1 MRLWGWWRGAAAR
14 TNGGLGAWR
23 RAWSN
28 AVARP
33 DTASLEAL
41 RSALHTEPPRADD
54 IEIEEEM
61 LEGLDRLLALTRD
74 LENGRLP
81 CLETAHR
88 IVGTDACH
96 FSAPVSMPDDPAQPT
111 GRLLLT
117 GTRAV
122 FAGGARPTM
131 LAWHATADVVQT
143 DRDVLLVRGDGTAL
157 HRFRCNSYGDA
168 LTAAAI
174 ARHLAAR
181 ARGPAESRTL

>member
-1 MRLWGWWRGAAAR
+1 MGLFGWLKPRSNKGAVR
-14 TNGGLGAWR
+14 AWR
-23 RAWSN
+23 DRWTRAVETLD
-28 AVARP
+28 ADAL
-33 DTASLEAL
+33 ASLDAAL
-41 RSALHTEPPRADD
+41 RQQPPLADD
-54 IEIEEEM
+54 VEMEEEM
-61 LEGLDRLLALTRD
+61 LDGLRHLLE
-74 LENGRLP
+74 LERELAAARLP
-81 CLETAHR
+81 AVDTTHR
-88 IVGTDACH
+88 VVGADRCH
-96 FSAPVSMPDDPAQPT
+96 FSAPVSLPDDPAQPT

-122 FAGGARPTM
+122 FAGGARPTV